1 MLIRVSVRSPGPVRE
16 AGFDDGLRGGRARGV
31 AADKDIVLERRGR
44 VGVAEDPRE
53 QDAEDR
59 GRERR
64 ARRVQ
69 GVERAGVAEGV
80 VEEAEGGKPD
90 RVVGQAREAVEG
102 REVVVCQ
109 ECAGEGGG
117 GKEDVEN
124 GVHVGNR
131 LW

>member
-1 MLIRVSVRSPGPVRE
+1 MVRGPCPVRE

-53 QDAEDR
+53 QDAEHR

-69 GVERAGVAEGV
+69 GVKRAGVAEGV
-80 VEEAEGGKPD
+80 VEKAERGKAD
-90 RVVGQAREAVEG
+90 RVVRQAREAVEG
-102 REVVVCQ
+102 CEVVVCE

-117 GKEDVEN
+117 CKEDVEN
-124 GVHVGNR
+124 RVHAGNR

>member
-1 MLIRVSVRSPGPVRE
+1 MRGPGPVRE
-16 AGFDDGLRGGRARGV
+16 AGFHNSLRRGRARGV

-53 QDAEDR
+53 QDAEHR

-69 GVERAGVAEGV
+69 GVKRAGVAEGV
-80 VEEAEGGKPD
+80 VEEAERGKPD

-102 REVVVCQ
+102 CEVVVCE
-109 ECAGEGGG
+109 ECVGERRG

-124 GVHVGNR
+124 SVHVGDR
-131 LW
+131 FW